1 MCSWTVSSR
10 RRVWALGLSCVYLPL
25 PVLLDISLSF
35 WSVLL
40 QLNVTLSSSTLSQ
53 LKCFYSQSCQV
64 WHECAPECTVDRTL
78 QENSAV
84 WNWLLVLCDASE
96 LVSEQTLSWCSQWL
110 CRYSILSSNQ
120 LHMPVF
126 QVKTGKKY
134 YDLIISV
141 CKTGEIFFPFGPTQ
155 MAAPVIHK
163 ICLH

>member
-1 MCSWTVSSR
+1 MQLNRSAAGEESECS
-10 RRVWALGLSCVYLPL
+10 GLSGVYLPL

-53 LKCFYSQSCQV
+53 LKCFYSQSCHV

-96 LVSEQTLSWCSQWL
+96 LVTEQTLSWCSQWL

-126 QVKTGKKY
+126 QVKTG
-134 YDLIISV
+134 
-141 CKTGEIFFPFGPTQ
+141 GEKSTMI
-155 MAAPVIHK
+155 
-163 ICLH
+163 